1 MNATWTIRVDRMPIS
16 LAVGV
21 HAQET
26 EPKPMWV
33 SAYASGDAA
42 ASPGTLTE
50 CFDYEPLCRWL
61 TEVWP
66 KSPHVQLLET
76 RINELF
82 EFVFGLDAGVQ
93 EAWVGLYKQRY
104 SHGANLVGVERS
116 ATRLEFERQK
126 ILVETQSMAQKPTK
140 ALR

>member
-1 MNATWTIRVDRMPIS
+1 MKATWTIRVDRMPIT

-21 HAQET
+21 HAEET
-26 EPKPMWV
+26 EPQLMLV
-33 SAYASGDAA
+33 SVYASGDAA
-42 ASPGTLTE
+42 ASPGTLKE

-66 KSPHVQLLET
+66 KFPHVQLLET

-82 EFVFGLDAGVQ
+82 EFVFGFNAGVQ

-104 SHGANLVGVERS
+104 SHGANLVGMERS
-116 ATRLEFERQK
+116 ATRLQFEQQK
-126 ILVETQSMAQKPTK
+126 ILDEPQSNAQKPTK